1 MVEPEKITEGVFRLA
16 PGRSNCYL
24 LVGNELCLIDTGMP
38 GDAEKITTA
47 IAMLGYN
54 PETIRYILITH
65 GHLDHT
71 GSLAE
76 LKKISGAQV
85 VAGIKDVPYIEG
97 SRKSWTMRREGVGG
111 LFFKTILFFV
121 ETFFFTYQP
130 VRVDIPCSGGEM
142 IDCCGGIQALA
153 TPGHSRGS
161 LSFYHQ
167 EKRLL
172 FVGDALNGTGGF
184 GLPKRFGCDS
194 YADALRSVENL
205 VQLDFD
211 ICLLGHGVPVV
222 GNAKQQTALLL
233 ASQKAN
239 K

>member
-24 LVGNELCLIDTGMP
+24 LADHELCLIDTGMP
-38 GDAEKITTA
+38 GDAERIKTA
-47 IAMLGYN
+47 FAVLGYT
-54 PETIRYILITH
+54 PEKIRYLLITH

-97 SRKSWTMRREGVGG
+97 LRKSWTMGREGVGG

-121 ETFFFTYQP
+121 ETFFFRYQP
-130 VRVDIPCSGGEM
+130 VRVDMPCSGGEM
-142 IDCCGGIQALA
+142 IDCFGGIQAIA
-153 TPGHSRGS
+153 TPGHSPGS
-161 LSFYHQ
+161 LSFYYK

-184 GLPKRFGCDS
+184 GLPKRFGCAS
-194 YADALRSVENL
+194 YADALGSVENL
-205 VQLDFD
+205 AQLDFD
-211 ICLLGHGVPVV
+211 TCLLGHGAPIL
-222 GNAKQQTALLL
+222 GNAKQQMARLL
-233 ASQKAN
+233 SN
-239 K
+239 R